1 MRNEVV
7 PHAGSVRPDGLRA
20 ILREAGLPA
29 PLAEPA
35 GAPPSA
41 SLRSSARVGNADGI
55 HAAGRAVARWLAG
68 LTAVCAAAAGLACA
82 GPGRTQVAI
91 GPPPPRETHAVL
103 AGALCQD
110 NLCRCRRDEPGDGG
124 VGVPDT
130 GRKRYEIRL
139 TSPQELWVTVNRQTV
154 LYKSPERAEDCFY
167 VDLSSGTQDV
177 ELRASNPDGVSV
189 ALQIHELGTR
199 TRSWY
204 DTFAFRCGVP
214 GVCAFE
220 ELEAQKAELAGKHN
234 LFDRCGTTKIKG
246 LSWDHGKAPD
256 QLHPSEL
263 VVRLTLDI
271 YKFAAWKR
279 HGDDTCGTPGQGQ
292 RPTNEPEPPPD

>member
-7 PHAGSVRPDGLRA
+7 PQTGGGRLDGF
-20 ILREAGLPA
+20 
-29 PLAEPA
+29 
-35 GAPPSA
+35 
-41 SLRSSARVGNADGI
+41 RSI
-55 HAAGRAVARWLAG
+55 AV
-68 LTAVCAAAAGLACA
+68 VAAAVLGCA

-110 NLCRCRRDEPGDGG
+110 NRCRCRSDEAGDGG
-124 VGVPDT
+124 VGAPDT
-130 GRKRYEIRL
+130 GRKRYEIRM
-139 TSPQELWVTVNRQTV
+139 TSPHDLWVTINRSTV

-167 VDLSSGTQDV
+167 VDLPSGSQEV
-177 ELRASNPDGVSV
+177 ELRASNPDGVSA

-214 GVCAFE
+214 GACSFE
-220 ELEAQKAELAGKHN
+220 ELEAQKAGYTGKHN
-234 LFDRCGTTKIKG
+234 LFDRCGTTKVKG

-256 QLHPSEL
+256 QVHPSEL

-271 YKFAAWKR
+271 YRFAAWKP
-279 HGDDTCGTPGQGQ
+279 HGDDTCGMRGQG
-292 RPTNEPEPPPD
+292 RPPVDEPVPPPDEAP

>member
-1 MRNEVV
+1 
-7 PHAGSVRPDGLRA
+7 
-20 ILREAGLPA
+20 
-29 PLAEPA
+29 
-35 GAPPSA
+35 
-41 SLRSSARVGNADGI
+41 
-55 HAAGRAVARWLAG
+55 
-68 LTAVCAAAAGLACA
+68 VCAAATVLACA

-91 GPPPPRETHAVL
+91 GPPPPKETRAVL

-110 NLCRCRRDEPGDGG
+110 NRCSCRSNEPGDGG

-139 TSPQELWVTVNRQTV
+139 TSAQELWVTLNRSTV

-167 VDLSSGTQDV
+167 VDLPSGSQEV
-177 ELRASNPDGVSV
+177 ELRASNPDGVS
-189 ALQIHELGTR
+189 AGLQIHELGTR

-214 GVCAFE
+214 GVCSFE
-220 ELEAQKAELAGKHN
+220 DLEAQKAEYAGKHN
-234 LFDRCGTTKIKG
+234 LFDRCGTTQVKG

-271 YKFAAWKR
+271 SRSAAWKP
-279 HGDDTCGTPGQGQ
+279 HGDDTCGMPGQG
-292 RPTNEPEPPPD
+292 RPPADEPAPPPDKAP